1 TVEAGG
7 TAENTTIKAG
17 GQQDVSGTDTS
28 AIIDGGQQTVKAGG
42 KATGTTI
49 NKDGRQYVETGGTA
63 EDTIINED
71 GLMQNA
77 GEDSGTTVK
86 DGGVYE
92 LGRYSYGSPDN
103 PAYRYYGTAGAS
115 GLTVEAGGRA
125 AVYAGTLTGA
135 TVSGKNTT
143 LTLMTPKIGPGG
155 YDLPLALKGKVSV
168 TDHASL
174 VSQREADLSL
184 SSQGTLILKGDAGC
198 PEEGCS
204 WTVNS
209 LAPDNGVVAFY
220 DTAVTPV
227 SDGGYQTLTTG
238 S

>member
-1 TVEAGG
+1 YDGGQQTVEAGG

-92 LGRYSYGSPDN
+92 LGRYSYGVPGQPCLPVLRHCRCFRPD
-103 PAYRYYGTAGAS
+103 RGS
-115 GLTVEAGGRA
+115 RW
-125 AVYAGTLTGA
+125 
-135 TVSGKNTT
+135 
-143 LTLMTPKIGPGG
+143 PGG
-155 YDLPLALKGKVSV
+155 GVCRYPDRG
-168 TDHASL
+168 HG
-174 VSQREADLSL
+174 QRKEYHPDAD
-184 SSQGTLILKGDAGC
+184 DAKDRARGI
-198 PEEGCS
+198 
-204 WTVNS
+204 
-209 LAPDNGVVAFY
+209 
-220 DTAVTPV
+220 
-227 SDGGYQTLTTG
+227 
-238 S
+238 